1 MTTIIT
7 ANQVLDLSAS
17 RVRGSRPAAASY
29 VHLVDAQPRLLTGLS
44 LMPHATKPAMPAW
57 REMTVAQD
65 RGARCADRAA
75 QGGRLAV
82 IGGSSVTANQ
92 KFETRSGP
100 PSCSPPA

>member
-1 MTTIIT
+1 MSTIIR
-7 ANQVLDLSAS
+7 ASRVLDLSAS
-17 RVRGSRPAAASY
+17 RVRGSRTAATSY
-29 VHLVDAQPRLLTGLS
+29 VHLVDAQPRFLTGLS
-44 LMPHATKPAMPAW
+44 LPQHAAQPATPAW

-65 RGARCADRAA
+65 RGTRCADRTA

-82 IGGSSVTANQ
+82 IGGTSVTANQ

>member
-1 MTTIIT
+1 MNTIST
-7 ANQVLDLSAS
+7 ATQVMDQAS

-29 VHLVDAQPRLLTGLS
+29 VHLVDAQPRLLTCLA
-44 LMPHATKPAMPAW
+44 LPQHAISPAMPAW

-65 RGARCADRAA
+65 RGTRCADRAA
-75 QGGRLAV
+75 QGGRLTV

>member
-1 MTTIIT
+1 MSTIIS
-7 ANQVLDLSAS
+7 ANRVLDLSAS

-29 VHLVDAQPRLLTGLS
+29 VHPVDAQPRLLTGLS
-44 LMPHATKPAMPAW
+44 LPQHAAQPAV
-57 REMTVAQD
+57 TQD
-65 RGARCADRAA
+65 RGTRCADRAA

>member
-1 MTTIIT
+1 MNTIST
-7 ANQVLDLSAS
+7 ATQVMDLAS

-44 LMPHATKPAMPAW
+44 LPQHAISPAMRAW
-57 REMTVAQD
+57 PEMTVAQD
-65 RGARCADRAA
+65 RGTRCADRAA

-82 IGGSSVTANQ
+82 LGGSSVTANR

>member
-1 MTTIIT
+1 MSTIIS
-7 ANQVLDLSAS
+7 ANRVLDLSAS

-29 VHLVDAQPRLLTGLS
+29 VHPVDAQPRLLTGLS
-44 LMPHATKPAMPAW
+44 LPQHAAQPAVPAW

-65 RGARCADRAA
+65 RGTRCADRAA